1 MVGDNHITHYSM
13 KRFFTVFVV
22 VCSFLA
28 SAVSTEVYAQLTAT
42 LLVPSQMPDRVPA
55 WTEELNA
62 QIGVVISNTSR
73 ERFDN
78 VRVSVSV
85 KDLDRSV
92 VVLRTK
98 DNDPTVPRFT
108 ISPTSTVTRNAND
121 ILNRRTIQYDAN
133 LERVIINTNSIPEGN
148 YEFCVR
154 LLSANG
160 ESLLLQ
166 DEICKSFI
174 ITNPDPPTLISPP
187 DGDSLIAETFP
198 VFTWSPIIG
207 NTGGTRVSYKL
218 KIVPLFQGQNPA
230 VALQVNQPIVE
241 KVVPSTSYQY
251 MPSDNRFDSQS
262 GAIGF
267 VWSVQSVKSDNP
279 TQTIA
284 RNQGR
289 SEVYTFRLKS
299 TTINP
304 KNKQIDKSIT
314 KGLEGKLFDEK
325 STIPQ
330 SYVTGKL
337 LWAFRSSELGSQVR
351 EASKQGIIKA
361 VKSSTSF
368 VTNTEIISNLTQD
381 EIDKR
386 ADKKTYPLTNVTVKL
401 YAYIPKQNGNSKK
414 SETIRQLFGS
424 ATSDK
429 DGNFKVTF
437 INPPF
442 VISETGGARSDKSW
456 LKGVGK
462 NTKTFTDPNPSND
475 DFLDIDDKERSSK
488 LDCGLVIES
497 AYFLSVETKFKLK
510 NDIVNEIKLGNI
522 LSLARTFRL
531 NVRGINALSQE
542 STPLPDTAVTYEIL
556 RSSSARK
563 NVDFLNRECNQTL
576 VSQNT
581 TEIAGVSNVIIAKN
595 KATQTQSCLF
605 VHQSGGTYDV
615 VTLRVYGR
623 YNQAITFDTTVDILL
638 VDEKTVNRNGI
649 PIVNVDVNLGLR
661 DRSIVKG
668 RILTQDPNVQTEK
681 YISPGVVTV
690 GLVRKTGIG
699 LADTNNTVRTKTN
712 ATTGEFLFDNVPP
725 GEYFLQVA
733 GATGYPSIEGAAFG
747 ITFYA
752 AILDLKKPQ
761 IVSGDYYI
769 ETSLSTLVGRLID
782 DIGNPVKGEII
793 VENAG
798 NTRSLKTDNG
808 GAYAFAVQ
816 YGSNNMKI
824 RAPGHEDYI
833 YNYVV
838 GAEENFGVPKE
849 VSDAIQKQI
858 EEMLKK
864 SVEGKTKTGSNNP
877 KDKVFGW
884 IEWVKSEEEV
894 MQSWGNGL
902 MKSKTFS
909 QTMTKT
915 NEPLQTY
922 SPIQAGYGA
931 GKVSGVQIKTNT
943 GGVYDAVETA
953 AFGDLFQQS
962 FNGKALTG
970 SKSFGKDSYYENFL
984 WSEGIGEPQI
994 LDMGELNMT
1003 RKTALVLTIAKG
1015 KVPPP
1020 DDSEGSPL
1028 GIKKGNSNPSFYVP
1042 ISDATV
1048 TLYSTAS
1055 GSGNVQLS
1063 SVKSNT
1069 KGRASIPGIIA
1080 GTISCRIQPPA
1091 NTYYIPSLVDVMV
1104 KPYKDTT
1111 QYMIGLELGGMV
1123 SGKVTDSNGNPLESV
1138 RIRVVGYDDI
1148 GIETFTKSDGTY
1160 QLYGVPQGAVQL
1172 SATKEGF
1179 IGKKNGTV
1187 VEVEK
1192 EKAGVNFTLSK
1203 SEFTLDNL
1211 YGFKV
1216 EIEKY
1221 NASTNTINGAIINIP
1236 SNNVFT
1242 IDSKSR
1248 LGFTNVKLAIKNGKA
1263 EPVGNSIDLD
1273 MATDLELRGFNKIP
1287 LIIKSLSVS
1296 SKSSNIGILQ
1306 AKSNTATIDWDKFI
1320 PTGSLPYSFK
1330 NKEKTY
1336 VVGTSGDVLPITQSD
1351 GKYPVNAT
1359 SFALKASEVLKL
1371 NLWVTELAISLD
1383 GSTVSSEGIHLKGSA
1398 TISNT
1403 NIKEQVNINDVFIKS
1418 NGGIGNVDIQ
1428 LNKQQAIQ
1436 LGGFKFDLSS
1446 ITINDKGVQF
1456 SALLSFGVK
1465 DIFDAKNIGVS
1476 GVVLN
1481 GNTIS
1486 GGNFNVSNSSLTLLN
1501 KITISAK
1508 QASGFGL
1515 TLTNNNGVFKLSSDE
1530 INVSKLLHIDQ
1541 GIKARFEVSSDYN
1554 FLLYC
1559 TPNYSTNFA
1568 DIVKINVQSLLLS
1581 TEKKELFV
1589 NATVGLGLPG
1599 VASIEGGGFHFYS
1612 DGSVSVDE
1620 LSTSVKLGPVLLEI
1634 KKLAFGS
1641 DISKPDMSNVGGS
1654 GGKDEMLACTWKG
1667 FKTEN
1672 VSLKIP
1678 GTNINVTA
1686 GFHLLRCDGGGGTA
1700 IGAKV
1705 MVPDV
1710 FPPIAVGPVTVKIQ
1724 GGGFEV
1730 NTAESDYKVM
1740 LFASVGV
1747 AGTNKLFALDPT
1759 VVTVGLSYGSPY
1771 LSVAGALTMIPT
1783 DETLRQNV
1791 GQAVAVINVGQKMF
1805 SVDVSVQNYKVMPE
1819 VVGDGGLHVEGRIN
1833 GGNSYFYAGIY
1844 VNVNAMGGLVNANA
1858 AVIMGVNIPLEKIP
1872 VEYATALYDGA
1883 DKVSFSGISLRASTT
1898 IGIPKEKKKCVDL
1911 GLCDGCVWFGGTADA
1926 QMYVNFTNS
1935 FAFGFAFN
1943 ASFGAGAKCGKVGA
1957 GVGLAGGL
1965 AGGYNVQQFGGWYFS
1980 GHLSGSVDLGIYE
1993 PDIGI
1998 DVWYKNKSF
2007 DWSLDL

>member
-1 MVGDNHITHYSM
+1 M
-13 KRFFTVFVV
+13 
-22 VCSFLA
+22 
-28 SAVSTEVYAQLTAT
+28 
-42 LLVPSQMPDRVPA
+42 PSQMPDRLPA

-73 ERFDN
+73 ERYDN

-108 ISPTSTVTRNAND
+108 INPTSTVTRNAND

-187 DGDSLIAETFP
+187 DGDSVQAETYP

-207 NTGGTRVSYKL
+207 NTGSTRVSYKL

-251 MPSDNRFDSQS
+251 MPSDNRFNSQS
-262 GAIGF
+262 GAVGF
-267 VWSVQSVKSDNP
+267 VWSVQSVRSDNP
-279 TQTIA
+279 SQTIA
-284 RNQGR
+284 RNMGR

-330 SYVTGKL
+330 SYVSGKL
-337 LWAFRSSELGSQVR
+337 LWAFRSSELGSQIR
-351 EASKQGIIKA
+351 EVSKSGIAKA
-361 VKSSTSF
+361 VKSSTSS

-401 YAYIPKQNGNSKK
+401 YAYIPKQNSNSKK
-414 SETIRQLFGS
+414 LEIIRQLFGS

-442 VISETGGARSDKSW
+442 VISEAGGSRRDKSKS
-456 LKGVGK
+456 KGDAE

-475 DFLDIDDKERSSK
+475 DFLDVDDKERISK
-488 LDCGLVIES
+488 LECGLVIES

-510 NDIVNEIKLGNI
+510 NLIANEIQLGNI

-542 STPLPDTAVTYEIL
+542 STPLPDTAVTYEVL
-556 RSSSARK
+556 RTTSARK

-605 VHQSGGTYDV
+605 VHQSGGMYDV

-668 RILTQDPNVQTEK
+668 RILTQDPNSKTEK

-690 GLVRKTGIG
+690 GLVRKIGFG
-699 LADTNNTVRTKTN
+699 LADTTKTIRTKTN
-712 ATTGEFLFDNVPP
+712 AVTGEFLFDNVPS
-725 GEYFLQVA
+725 GEYYLQVA
-733 GATGYPSIEGAAFG
+733 GATGYPAQGDAEYG

-752 AILDLKKPQ
+752 AMLNLVKPR
-761 IVSGDYYI
+761 IINEDYYI
-769 ETSLSTLVGRLID
+769 QTALSTLVGRLID

-824 RAPGHEDYI
+824 RAPGHEDYT
-833 YNYVV
+833 YTYVV
-838 GAEENFGVPKE
+838 GAEEDFGVPKE
-849 VSDAIQKQI
+849 VSDEIQKKIQ
-858 EEMLKK
+858 EMIKK
-864 SVEGKTKTGSNNP
+864 SVDEKTKTGSNNQ

-884 IEWVKSEEEV
+884 TEWVKSKEEI
-894 MQSWGNGL
+894 MQSWADGV
-902 MKSKTFS
+902 MKTKTMG
-909 QTMTKT
+909 QTRTKT
-915 NEPLQTY
+915 NEPLQTF
-922 SPIQAGYGA
+922 SPVQAGYGA
-931 GKVSGVQIKTNT
+931 GKSYGMQVKTNT
-943 GGVYDAVETA
+943 GGIYGATENA
-953 AFGDLFQQS
+953 AFGNLFEQS
-962 FNGKALTG
+962 FDGKGVVG
-970 SKSFGKDSYYENFL
+970 SKSLGKDSYYEKYL
-984 WSEGIGEPQI
+984 WGDGIGEPQI
-994 LDMGELNMT
+994 LDMGELNLT

-1015 KVPPP
+1015 KIEQKEET
-1020 DDSEGSPL
+1020 EGQY
-1028 GIKKGNSNPSFYVP
+1028 GIKKGAKPVVYIPVVNASVS
-1042 ISDATV
+1042 
-1048 TLYSTAS
+1048 LYSTAS
-1055 GSGNVQLS
+1055 GSGNVQQK
-1063 SVKSNT
+1063 SVKSDT

-1080 GTISCRIQPPA
+1080 GTISCRVQPPP
-1091 NTYYIPSLVDVMV
+1091 NTYYVPSLVDIMV

-1123 SGKVTDSNGNPLESV
+1123 SGKVTDANNNPLESV
-1138 RIRVVGYDDI
+1138 RVRVVGYDDI

-1160 QLYGVPQGAVQL
+1160 QLYGVPQGAVQV

-1179 IGKKNGTV
+1179 IGKKAGTL
-1187 VEVEK
+1187 VEAEK

-1203 SEFTLDNL
+1203 AEFTLDNL

-1216 EIEKY
+1216 EIEKF
-1221 NASTNTINGAIINIP
+1221 NSASKTISGAIINVP
-1236 SNNVFT
+1236 SNSVFT
-1242 IDSKSR
+1242 IDPKSR
-1248 LGFTNVKLAIKNGKA
+1248 LGFTDVKLTIKNGKA
-1263 EPVGNSIDLD
+1263 EPSDNSIDLNL
-1273 MATDLELRGFNKIP
+1273 ATDLELRGFNKIP
-1287 LIIKSLSVS
+1287 LIIKNLKVT
-1296 SKSSNIGILQ
+1296 SKPSISGGVIQASSN
-1306 AKSNTATIDWDKFI
+1306 SATIDWEKFI
-1320 PTGSLPYSFK
+1320 PIGSLPYSFK
-1330 NKEKTY
+1330 NKDKTY
-1336 VVGTSGDVLPITQSD
+1336 VVGEGASGDLLPITQHD
-1351 GKYPVNAT
+1351 GKYPTNTT
-1359 SFALKASEVLKL
+1359 SFALKSSEALKL
-1371 NLWVTELAISLD
+1371 SLWITELAIGLD
-1383 GSTVSSEGIHLKGSA
+1383 GSTVSSEGIHLKGNA
-1398 TISNT
+1398 TINNA
-1403 NIKEQVNINDVFIKS
+1403 NIKEQVTINDIFIKS

-1428 LNKQQAIQ
+1428 LDKQQSVQ
-1436 LGGFKFDLSS
+1436 LGAFKFDLSA

-1465 DIFDAKNIGVS
+1465 DIFDAKNINVS

-1501 KITISAK
+1501 KITIGAN

-1515 TLTNNNGVFKLSSDE
+1515 TLTNNNGIFKLSSE
-1530 INVSKLLHIDQ
+1530 EVNISKLLHIGN
-1541 GIKARFEVSSDYN
+1541 GIKARFEVSSDKN
-1554 FLLYC
+1554 FLLYS
-1559 TPNYSTNFA
+1559 TPNYTTDFA
-1568 DIVKINVQSLLLS
+1568 EVVKINVQSLTLS

-1589 NATVGLGLPG
+1589 GGTVGLGLPG
-1599 VASIEGGGFHFYS
+1599 VASIEGGGLHFYS
-1612 DGSVSVDE
+1612 NGSVSVDE
-1620 LSTSVKLGPVLLEI
+1620 LSTSVKIGPVLLDI

-1641 DISKPDMSNVGGS
+1641 DISKPDMSSVGGS
-1654 GGKDEMLACTWKG
+1654 GGKDEVLSCTWKG
-1667 FKTEN
+1667 FKTES

-1678 GTNINVTA
+1678 GTDINVTA
-1686 GFHLLRCDGGGGTA
+1686 GFHLLRCEGGGGMA
-1700 IGAKV
+1700 IGAKII
-1705 MVPDV
+1705 VPDV
-1710 FPPIAVGPVTVKIQ
+1710 FPPIPVGPATVQIK

-1730 NTAESDYKVM
+1730 NTAESDYKVL

-1747 AGTNKLFALDPT
+1747 VGTNKLFALDPT
-1759 VVTVGLSYGSPY
+1759 TVTIGLSYGSPY
-1771 LSVAGALTMIPT
+1771 LSVDGTLTMIP
-1783 DETLRQNV
+1783 DEEALRENI
-1791 GQAVAVINVGQKMF
+1791 GKASAMIHIGNKMF
-1805 SVDVSVQNYKVMPE
+1805 SLDVSVQNYKVMPG
-1819 VVGDGGLHVEGRIN
+1819 VAGDGSLHIEGRVN

-1844 VNVNAMGGLVNANA
+1844 VNVNAFGGLVNANA

-1883 DKVSFSGISLRASTT
+1883 DKSSFSGISLRASTT

-1926 QMYVNFTNS
+1926 QMYVNFTKS

>member
-1 MVGDNHITHYSM
+1 M
-13 KRFFTVFVV
+13 KRSFKVFVV
-22 VCSFLA
+22 ICSFALSLILA
-28 SAVSTEVYAQLTAT
+28 ESAYAQLTAT
-42 LLVPSQMPDRVPA
+42 LLMPSQMPDRVPA

-73 ERFDN
+73 ERYDN
-78 VRVSVSV
+78 IRVSVSV
-85 KDLDRSV
+85 RDLDRNI

-98 DNDPTVPRFT
+98 DNDPSVPRFT
-108 ISPTSTVTRNAND
+108 INPTSTITRNAND

-148 YEFCVR
+148 YEFCVK
-154 LLSANG
+154 LLSANN

-174 ITNPDPPTLISPP
+174 ITNPDPPALISPP
-187 DGDSLIAETFP
+187 DGDSVIAETFP
-198 VFTWSPIIG
+198 VFTWSPVIG
-207 NTGGTRVSYKL
+207 NTAGTRVSYKL
-218 KIVPLFQGQNPA
+218 KIVPLFQGQAPA
-230 VALQVNQPIVE
+230 VALQVNQPIIE
-241 KVVPSTSYQY
+241 KIIPSTSYQY
-251 MPSDNRFDSQS
+251 LPSDNRFNSQS
-262 GAIGF
+262 GAVGF
-267 VWSVQSVKSDNP
+267 AWSVQSVKSDNP
-279 TQTIA
+279 AQTIA

-289 SEVYTFRLKS
+289 SEVNTFRLKS
-299 TTINP
+299 STIYP
-304 KNKQIDKSIT
+304 KKKVIDKSVGKEIAKEIT
-314 KGLEGKLFDEK
+314 KEINDNLFDDK

-330 SYVTGKL
+330 SNVTGKL
-337 LWAFRSSELGSQVR
+337 VWSFRSSELGGKGR
-351 EASKQGIIKA
+351 EMSKQAIIKSA
-361 VKSSTSF
+361 KSSSAS
-368 VTNTEIISNLTQD
+368 VTNTDIITNLTQD
-381 EIDKR
+381 EIIKR
-386 ADKKTYPLTNVTVKL
+386 ADTKAYPLANATVKL
-401 YAYIPKQNGNSKK
+401 YAYIPKQSTGTKNP
-414 SETIRQLFGS
+414 EIVRQLFGT

-429 DGNFKVTF
+429 DGNFKVSF
-437 INPPF
+437 INPPY
-442 VISETGGARSDKSW
+442 VISSAGGSKREKGRSNNETGAK
-456 LKGVGK
+456 
-462 NTKTFTDPNPSND
+462 KTFTDPNPSND
-475 DFLDIDDKERSSK
+475 DWLDFDNKERYSFI
-488 LDCGLVIES
+488 DCGLVIES
-497 AYFLSVETKFKLK
+497 AYFLNVETKFKLK

-531 NVRGINALSQE
+531 NVRGVNVLEKQPSV
-542 STPLPDTAVTYEIL
+542 LPDTAVTYEVL

-563 NVDFLNRECNQTL
+563 NVDFLNRECNQPL
-576 VSQNT
+576 ASQNSI
-581 TEIAGVSNVIIAKN
+581 EIAGISNLIIAKN
-595 KATQTQSCLF
+595 KASQTQSCLF
-605 VHQSGGTYDV
+605 VHQSGGMYDV

-649 PIVNVDVNLGLR
+649 PVVNVDVNLGLR

-681 YISPGVVTV
+681 YISPGTVTV
-690 GLVRKTGIG
+690 GLVRKTGFG
-699 LADTNNTVRTKTN
+699 LADTTNIVRTKTN

-733 GATGYPSIEGAAFG
+733 GATAYPSIEGAAFG

-769 ETSLSTLVGRLID
+769 QTSLSTLVGRLID

-798 NTRSLKTDNG
+798 NTRSLKTDNA

-816 YGSNNMKI
+816 YGSNNMRV

-864 SVEGKTKTGSNNP
+864 SLNDKTKTGSNNP

-894 MQSWGNGL
+894 MQSWSNGL
-902 MKSKTFS
+902 MNSKTFS
-909 QTMTKT
+909 QTTTRT

-931 GKVSGVQIKTNT
+931 GKALGVQIKTNT
-943 GGVYDAVETA
+943 GGVYDAIETA

-962 FNGKALTG
+962 FNGKTLTG
-970 SKSFGKDSYYENFL
+970 SKSFGKDSYYEEFL

-1020 DDSEGSPL
+1020 DDSDSGSS
-1028 GIKKGNSNPSFYVP
+1028 GFKKGNTKPVFYTP

-1063 SVKSNT
+1063 SVKSNV

-1104 KPYKDTT
+1104 KPYIDTT

-1123 SGKVTDSNGNPLESV
+1123 SGKVTDANGNPLESV
-1138 RIRVVGYDDI
+1138 RVRVVGYDDI

-1160 QLYGVPQGAVQL
+1160 QLYGIPQGAVQL

-1203 SEFTLDNL
+1203 SDFTLDNL

-1263 EPVGNSIDLD
+1263 EPIGNSIDLD

-1296 SKSSNIGILQ
+1296 SKSSSIGILQ
-1306 AKSNTATIDWDKFI
+1306 AKSNTATIDWEKFI

-1330 NKEKTY
+1330 NKDKTY
-1336 VVGTSGDVLPITQSD
+1336 VVGSSGDVLPITQSD
-1351 GKYPVNAT
+1351 GKYPFNTA
-1359 SFALKASEVLKL
+1359 SFALKSSEALKL
-1371 NLWVTELAISLD
+1371 NLWITELAINLN

-1398 TISNT
+1398 SISNA
-1403 NIKEQVNINDVFIKS
+1403 NIKEQVTINDVFIKS
-1418 NGGIGNVDIQ
+1418 NGGIGNVDIK
-1428 LNKQQAIQ
+1428 LDKQQSVQ

-1446 ITINDKGVQF
+1446 ITINDKGLQF
-1456 SALLSFGVK
+1456 SAQLSFGVK

-1481 GNTIS
+1481 GSSIS
-1486 GGNFNVSNSSLTLLN
+1486 GGSFNVSNSSLTLLN
-1501 KITISAK
+1501 KITVSAK

-1515 TLTNNNGVFKLSSDE
+1515 TLTNNNGIFKLSSDE

-1568 DIVKINVQSLLLS
+1568 DVVKINVQSLLLS

-1589 NATVGLGLPG
+1589 NGTVGLGLPG

-1620 LSTSVKLGPVLLEI
+1620 LSTSIKLGPVLLDI

-1641 DISKPDMSNVGGS
+1641 NISKPDMSGVGGS

-1678 GTNINVTA
+1678 GTDINVTA
-1686 GFHLLRCDGGGGTA
+1686 GFHFLRCDGGGGIA

-1705 MVPDV
+1705 MVPDL

-1759 VVTVGLSYGSPY
+1759 VVTVGLSYGAPY
-1771 LSVAGALTMIPT
+1771 LSVAGTLTMLPT

-1791 GQAVAVINVGQKMF
+1791 GKAVAMINVGQKMF
-1805 SVDVSVQNYKVMPE
+1805 SVDVSVSDYKVMPG

-1844 VNVNAMGGLVNANA
+1844 VNVNIMGGLVNANA

-1872 VEYATALYDGA
+1872 VEYTSALYDGA
-1883 DKVSFSGISLRASTT
+1883 DKVSFSGISLRANTT
-1898 IGIPKEKKKCVDL
+1898 IGVPKEKKKCVDL

-1926 QMYVNFTNS
+1926 QLYVNFTNS

-1957 GVGLAGGL
+1957 GVGLSGGL
-1965 AGGYNVQQFGGWYFS
+1965 AGGYNVPQFGGWYFS
-1980 GHLSGSVDLGIYE
+1980 GHLSGSIDLGIYE